1 MPRASFTTGALMK
14 SGVAQKIP
22 IQMLDKNRRVQEEI
36 DPVGSIDVTIGRVT
50 VRADLLCWNPRELTH
65 APAGRT

>member
-1 MPRASFTTGALMK
+1 MK

-22 IQMLDKNRRVQEEI
+22 IQILDKNRRVQEEI